1 MHESIEPIEFSPG
14 VFDKFK
20 TCDDLDKWIEMG
32 FDKAMWGLGFEM
44 DCFELFNKYL
54 DDNNIVIKEKSKREE
69 KRKVLYVLEHADRNN
84 VGNYLFSYWR
94 WLTHWAYS
102 YDEYEVDFLKRIIK
116 VLEDSYSK

>member
-1 MHESIEPIEFSPG
+1 
-14 VFDKFK
+14 
-20 TCDDLDKWIEMG
+20 
-32 FDKAMWGLGFEM
+32 M

-54 DDNNIVIKEKSKREE
+54 DDNNIAIEEKTKREE

-102 YDEYEVDFLKRIIK
+102 YDEYVVDFLKRIIK